1 MAACTTS
8 RLGLRQERCIAVC
21 SQDHGACSI
30 GDAGILVCHGIVQE
44 LVDSLQCVLCGV
56 CLLGGEGT
64 ECCEHGTVN
73 GSGIV
78 EKYSNDLLDKGF
90 VLFAERG

>member
-1 MAACTTS
+1 MAACMMAC
-8 RLGLRQERCIAVC
+8 LGFREVRCVTVH
-21 SQDHGACSI
+21 SQNHVACSI
-30 GDAGILVCHGIVQE
+30 GDAGILVCHGIVKE
-44 LVDSLQCVLCGV
+44 LVDLLQCVLCGV

-90 VLFAERG
+90 VLFVERG